1 MAPSPNPV
9 VNLQD
14 RAIDNL
20 RFIRETMERSGQ
32 FTAVPG
38 WGGALMGVTALVASY
53 LAGIQETP
61 RLWLNVWF
69 AEVFVAAVIG
79 FLAVWLKA
87 KDLPER
93 HLAPL
98 RKFLLSFSPA
108 LMAGAVLTLVLYR
121 ATNYAMLPGMW
132 LLMYG
137 SAVVS
142 GGTFSVRVVPAMG
155 LCFIALGCAALF
167 APAGWANWL
176 LAAGFGGLHLAFGIW
191 IARKYGG

>member
-1 MAPSPNPV
+1 MALSPNPV

-14 RAIDNL
+14 HALENL

-38 WGGALMGVTALVASY
+38 WGGVVMGITALVAAY
-53 LAGIQETP
+53 LASIQETH

-69 AEVFVAAVIG
+69 CEVFVAAAVG
-79 FLAVWLKA
+79 FFAVWTKSRALS
-87 KDLPER
+87 ER
-93 HLAPL
+93 HMASF

-108 LMAGAVLTLVLYR
+108 LLAGAVLTLVLYR
-121 ATNYAMLPGMW
+121 GAHYAMLPGMW

-137 SAVVS
+137 AAVVS

-155 LCFIALGCAALF
+155 VCFIALGCGALF
-167 APAGWANWL
+167 APPQWTDGL
-176 LAAGFGGLHLAFGIW
+176 LAVGFGGLHVVFGLW